1 MPTIILSVF
10 ISSIGVGSD
19 PFLKQGTI
27 SLVSCGISI
36 IITILTSIK
45 LYMKIT
51 ENSANESELAV
62 QFKTLAIE
70 IFKTLSLPE
79 ELRERVG
86 IDYLNKVYTRYTNLV
101 ENSEVLNPM
110 NKKDQLLN
118 IDPKLFCDNSS
129 WSSLSS
135 NESPNPLSH

>member
-1 MPTIILSVF
+1 VF